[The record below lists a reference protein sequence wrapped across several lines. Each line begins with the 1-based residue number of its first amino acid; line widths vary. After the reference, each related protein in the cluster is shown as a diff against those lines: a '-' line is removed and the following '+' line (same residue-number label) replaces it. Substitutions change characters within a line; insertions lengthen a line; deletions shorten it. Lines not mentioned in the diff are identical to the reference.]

1 MRLHLITGRRA
12 FPELYHL
19 PQTDPGSGEVI
30 VVFDGIY
37 QLFGSSPR
45 HLGFLGLA
53 ASQSQAVPQGVAVSM
68 SFADGIEAQGCR
80 APRDSPNAGSGRV
93 RQETKGDDNYTIS
106 IELLCNQL
114 RYINV
119 LLLFPAA
126 INKAQMRC
134 LWIQR

>member
-1 MRLHLITGRRA
+1 MRLHLTTCRRA

-80 APRDSPNAGSGRV
+80 APMTRRMRGLDAFV
-93 RQETKGDDNYTIS
+93 RK
-106 IELLCNQL
+106 L
-114 RYINV
+114 REMI
-119 LLLFPAA
+119 
-126 INKAQMRC
+126 I
-134 LWIQR
+134 IQ